1 MNHPDDS
8 PIGFYLDDL
17 FEATRALPPRDAR
30 YLLAE
35 TEAHLRDSADAA
47 MADGAQSYEA
57 ELGALAA
64 FGTVDDLVPRESR
77 RIRMPLRRL
86 AGQVL
91 HSAMLLGAIGA
102 MTVGASGVAAGLIYL
117 IGGANSIVT
126 VPAAALTPQDCA
138 RWLSQQAAP
147 NCHQAALSDWA
158 FETVYGRLAVG
169 LAGVLLLIAYRSC
182 KRRWPGNAG
191 LTPMV
196 TDTAAALAFAVAGLW
211 TGRPRRGHHDR
222 VGWPRGR
229 PMAECRTGSTCRNCG
244 LLHETRETHPA
255 GAHSLT
261 GASGFRQFGSASRC
275 SRPFPRVQGTGAGA
289 PGR

>member
-57 ELGALAA
+57 ELEALAA

-138 RWLSQQAAP
+138 RWLSQQAAA

-182 KRRWPGNAG
+182 KRRRPGNAG

-211 TGRPRRGHHDR
+211 T
-222 VGWPRGR
+222 
-229 PMAECRTGSTCRNCG
+229 AG
-244 LLHETRETHPA
+244 LGVDA
-255 GAHSLT
+255 MIV
-261 GASGFRQFGSASRC
+261 SGGQ
-275 SRPFPRVQGTGAGA
+275 GAGQWLSAA
-289 PGR
+289 PVALAATAVYCTRLAKRIRQKPVR